1 VHVWSAHTRMK
12 RAGQQSSVLNID
24 PRAPVSDRYIK
35 ISGGMDL
42 IRQLVRHVGNDWLL
56 NVHTNGHNPKSWAI
70 AAVCGVAAQFG
81 PGATLMLHSG
91 MAPGYIRNAPKR
103 MRQVIRLACALYRQ
117 IICVNDE
124 IASAVA
130 DLGIPKDQLQITPAF
145 LPIETPEVVLPPD
158 IESWLRQHSPV
169 MTSTMFFRIEYGFEV
184 LLDAVCRLR
193 DEHPQIGCLVM
204 GTGEGREQAAELIE
218 RRGLSDWI
226 FLAGDLD
233 HELCLALMSRSA
245 VFVRPTFRDGDS
257 ISVREAVS
265 LGVQVIASNVG
276 TRPDGVLLFE
286 PGDVNGLVVRIE
298 EALTKTK

>member
-1 VHVWSAHTRMK
+1 M
-12 RAGQQSSVLNID
+12 
-24 PRAPVSDRYIK
+24 
-35 ISGGMDL
+35 
-42 IRQLVRHVGNDWLL
+42 L

-91 MAPGYIRNAPKR
+91 MAPGYIRSAPKG
-103 MRQVIRLACALYRQ
+103 MRHVIRLACALYRQ
-117 IICVNDE
+117 IVCVNNE
-124 IASAVA
+124 IALAVA
-130 DLGIPKDQLQITPAF
+130 DLGIPKEQIQITPAF
-145 LPIETPEVVLPPD
+145 LPVETPEIVPPPD
-158 IESWLRQHSPV
+158 IESWMQQHSPV
-169 MTSTMFFRIEYGFEV
+169 MTSTMFFRAEYGFEV
-184 LLDAVCRLR
+184 LLDAVSRLR
-193 DEHPQIGCLVM
+193 DGYSQIGCLIM
-204 GTGEGREQAAELIE
+204 GTGEGREQAAELVS
-218 RRGLSDWI
+218 RRGLGDRI

-286 PGDVNGLVVRIE
+286 PGDVNGLVAKIE
-298 EALTKTK
+298 QALTKTT